1 MSGPLEGIL
10 ILDMTYY
17 QNGPWAT
24 VMLSDM
30 GADVIK
36 IEDPVNGDPGRKLI
50 LGNSSGVS
58 GDTYFQTMNRNKR
71 SMTLDLKSPEGRDIF
86 YTMVKKADVVVQNFR
101 VGVVE
106 RLEVDYEAARK
117 HNPTIVYASNSGFG
131 PEGPDA
137 REGVFNLLGMA
148 RGGIMAQLS
157 AQDPEPMI
165 RDAGALGDQTGAISL
180 AYSILLG
187 LFAWERKGIGQHIQ
201 VSQLS
206 GQMMLQALAINQ
218 YLLEGNMPE
227 FRLRASANNPLFN
240 IYRCADGKWIAM
252 GCIQADRY
260 WKDFCDVLG
269 IEDLID
275 DPRFAKMA
283 VRRENRVEMIEIL
296 DGHFINKS
304 RDEWMRLFRAKQVN
318 CTPLQTYA
326 DLPTDP
332 QVIANGYLAEIEHPE
347 SGTMTQ
353 VGVPAKLSE
362 TPGAPR
368 TAAPEFGQHT
378 EEILQEF
385 GYDWG
390 QIAEFRDKRVI

>member
-36 IEDPVNGDPGRKLI
+36 IEDPVNGDPARKLI

-58 GDTYFQTMNRNKR
+58 GNTYFQTMNRNKR
-71 SMTLDLKSPEGRDIF
+71 SMTLDLKSAEGRHIF
-86 YTMVKKADVVVQNFR
+86 CTMVKKADVVVQNFR

-106 RLEVDYEAARK
+106 RLGVDYEMARK

-187 LFAWERKGIGQHIQ
+187 LFARERKGIGQHIQ

-227 FRLRASANNPLFN
+227 FRLRASASNPLFN

-269 IEDLID
+269 VEELID
-275 DPRFAKMA
+275 DPRFTKMA
-283 VRRENRVEMIEIL
+283 VRRENRVELIEIL

-304 RDEWMRLFRAKQVN
+304 RAEWMRLFREQRVN

-332 QVIANGYLAEIEHPE
+332 QVMANGYLAEIEHPE
-347 SGTMTQ
+347 LGRMTQ

-368 TAAPEFGQHT
+368 SAAPEFGQHT

-390 QIAEFRDKRVI
+390 QIEEFRDKGVI